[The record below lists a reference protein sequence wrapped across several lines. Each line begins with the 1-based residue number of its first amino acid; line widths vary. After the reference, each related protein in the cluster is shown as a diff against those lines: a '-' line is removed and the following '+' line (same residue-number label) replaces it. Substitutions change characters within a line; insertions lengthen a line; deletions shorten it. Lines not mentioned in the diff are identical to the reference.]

1 MDTYVPSKNR
11 YQGMKYNRIG
21 NSGLKS
27 PAISAGLWHHFGETD
42 VFATC
47 REIICRSFDLGITH
61 FDLANNYGNP
71 PGSSEE
77 IFGKILRTELNGYRD
92 EILISTKAGY
102 DMWEGP
108 YGEWGS
114 KKHLVASID
123 QSLKRL
129 GLEYVDIFYSHRFD
143 PETPLEETMETLNLF
158 VRQGK
163 TLYVGISNYD
173 LDNTRKAVRILKE
186 SGTPCLIHQPGYSM
200 FNRWI
205 EDGLQEFLCEEG
217 IGLITFQP
225 MQRGL
230 LTNTY
235 LNGIP
240 AGSAES
246 LAEIGIT
253 EQRVA
258 RARKLNNIAGKRGQ
272 SLAQMAIAWALRSD
286 QVSSVLVGAEKVSHI
301 EDNIAALNNLEFTTE
316 ELNQIDSILNS

>member
-27 PAISAGLWHHFGETD
+27 SVISAGLWQHFGETD
-42 VFATC
+42 AFATC

-77 IFGKILRTELNGYRD
+77 IFGKILRTQLNGYRD

-143 PETPLEETMETLNLF
+143 PETPLEETMGTLDLF

-163 TLYVGISNYD
+163 TLYVGLSNYD
-173 LDNTRKAVRILKE
+173 LENTRKAVGILKK

-205 EDGLQEFLCEEG
+205 EDGLQEFLCVEG

-235 LNGIP
+235 LSGIP
-240 AGSAES
+240 AGRAES

-258 RARKLNNIAGKRGQ
+258 KARKLNNIAVKRSQ
-272 SLAQMAIAWALRSD
+272 SLSQMAIAWALRSGK
-286 QVSSVLVGAEKVSHI
+286 VSSVLVGAEKVSHM
-301 EDNIAALNNLEFTTE
+301 EENIAALNNLEFTAE
-316 ELNQIDSILNS
+316 ELNQIDSIIN